1 MQAKGA
7 GAILVVGPAWV
18 GDMVMAQSL
27 FIELKRQHPGSA
39 IDVVAPKWS
48 VALLQRMPEV
58 RNAHVLDV
66 GHGVFGLK
74 ARYRLGK
81 QLRGQYAWAYILPR
95 SLKAALVPFFAKIP
109 NRIGYLGESRYGLL
123 TNIHKLDTD
132 KLDQTVKR
140 FVNLA
145 HSVDDPSFN
154 IANPK
159 LTVDASRQAEL
170 ITSLSLDAN
179 QPAMALLPGAEF
191 GPSKLWP
198 VEHFQKAAQSLTAQG
213 YQVWLLGSPKDQAIG
228 EQIIG
233 NGMLNVHNLCGKT
246 TLTDAIDLIALCKGA
261 ISNDSGLMHVA
272 AAVGIPVVGL
282 YGPTPPRLAPPLS
295 PIGQPLLTNAPCSPC
310 RERACP
316 LGHHEC
322 LTKLEP
328 SYVLQSLEQLMQK
341 PTPV

>member
-1 MQAKGA
+1 MPAKGA

-27 FIELKRQHPGSA
+27 FIELKCQHPESP

-58 RNAHVLDV
+58 RTAHVLDV
-66 GHGVFGLK
+66 AHGVFGFK
-74 ARYRLGK
+74 ARYQLGK
-81 QLRGQYAWAYILPR
+81 QLRGQYTWAYVLPR
-95 SLKAALVPFFAKIP
+95 SLKAALVPFFARIP
-109 NRIGYLGESRYGLL
+109 NRVGYLGESRYGLL
-123 TNIHKLDTD
+123 TTIHKLDTD

-145 HSVDDPSFN
+145 HSVDDPAFQL
-154 IANPK
+154 ANPK
-159 LTVDASRQAEL
+159 LEVDTQRQREL
-170 ITSLSLDAN
+170 LSGLGLN
-179 QPAMALLPGAEF
+179 GSQPAMALLPGAEF

-198 VEHFQKAAQSLTAQG
+198 VEHYREAALKLAAQG

-228 EQIIG
+228 EQII
-233 NGMLNVHNLCGKT
+233 NDDIADVYNLCGKT

-282 YGPTPPRLAPPLS
+282 YGPTPPQLAPPLS
-295 PIGQPLLTNAPCSPC
+295 PIGKPLLTQADCSPC
-310 RERACP
+310 RERVCP

-328 SYVLQSLEQLMQK
+328 SYVVQSLQQLM
-341 PTPV
+341 